1 MKMKIKLDPDLA
13 AVVEEGRVKNP
24 DAPHPA
30 DVPLDLLRT
39 GYVLQGQLQAK
50 ADLACQTVYE
60 TTIEHDDCVV
70 PVRVYRAA
78 ESDVLDPGLIFI
90 HGGGFTIG
98 NLDSH
103 DSLCRQFAI
112 EASVTVIALN
122 YRLAP
127 EHKFPA
133 AVDDC
138 LAATRHIL
146 SSCETF
152 RLQPGKIALAGDSA
166 GGNLSAV
173 VCNELNKAGE
183 PTPACQILIYPATRM
198 VNFETKS
205 RRELDTG
212 VTLDKRLIDY
222 FNDMYLGGIDYDED
236 DPRLNPALVEDLS
249 GLPPAHI
256 ITAEYD
262 PLRDEGEEYGRLLNQ
277 AGVAASYHCYEG
289 LMHNFILQT
298 AVVSAADRAV
308 KDCADFLK
316 HQLQ

>member
-1 MKMKIKLDPDLA
+1 MKIKLDSDLA
-13 AVVEEGRVKNP
+13 AVVEAGRAKNP

-39 GYVLQGQLQAK
+39 GYVLQGQLQAT
-50 ADLACQTVYE
+50 AGLQCETVYD
-60 TTIEHDDCVV
+60 TMIENDDCVV
-70 PVRVYRAA
+70 PARVYRAR
-78 ESDVLDPGLIFI
+78 ESKVLDPGLIFI

-98 NLDSH
+98 DLDSH

-146 SSCETF
+146 ANAETF
-152 RLQPGKIALAGDSA
+152 RLQPGKIAIAGDSA

-183 PTPACQILIYPATRM
+183 PMPACQILIYPATRM
-198 VNFETKS
+198 VNFETES

-222 FNDMYLGGIDYDED
+222 FNDMYLGGIDYEEE
-236 DPRLNPALVEDLS
+236 DPRLNPALVEELS
-249 GLPPAHI
+249 GVPPAHI

-298 AVVSAADRAV
+298 AVVPAANRAV
-308 KDCADFLK
+308 KDCAGFLR